1 MEKKYNEIIKYIFQR
16 KYTTQYMYIV
26 SKLIEKLNIVEV
38 KINRFQIYNFEQQCI
53 YNFFAIIFKFKC
65 DVWFVGTCM

>member
-1 MEKKYNEIIKYIFQR
+1 
-16 KYTTQYMYIV
+16 MYIV

-65 DVWFVGTCM
+65 DV